1 MGTNKLL
8 HRGEFDKTCKLPY
21 NLQQLSELILH
32 TGNAVMLTPPNGPCK
47 VKSGPQTKIF
57 GSNTRNSLVWE
68 RGCVPDG
75 GRRAHIPAVVCI
87 HKAAELW
94 EKMSMNGLDEL
105 FEQILH
111 SERNFK
117 ARVNKLRECKPS
129 FY

>member
-1 MGTNKLL
+1 
-8 HRGEFDKTCKLPY
+8 
-21 NLQQLSELILH
+21 
-32 TGNAVMLTPPNGPCK
+32 MLTPPNGPCK

-57 GSNTRNSLVWE
+57 GSNTRNNLVWE
-68 RGCVPDG
+68 RGCVPEG
-75 GRRAHIPAVVCI
+75 AGARISQLWSAFI
-87 HKAAELW
+87 KAAELW